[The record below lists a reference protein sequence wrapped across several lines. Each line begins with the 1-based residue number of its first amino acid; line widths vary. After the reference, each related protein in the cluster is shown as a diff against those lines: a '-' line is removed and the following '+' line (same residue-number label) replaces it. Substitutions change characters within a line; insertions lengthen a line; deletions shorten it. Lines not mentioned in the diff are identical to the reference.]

1 VPDLLLEIGCEELP
15 SSACREIVEQAPGL
29 YAAALE
35 SLGLEGG
42 AVSVW
47 VAPRRFAVHGGGL
60 PAELAASSRT
70 VRGPAASAAFGPDGA
85 PTKAAEGF
93 ARGQGLAV
101 ADLVVRDDGGREF
114 VFAEIAQ
121 PGRPLDELVPEIAAR
136 IVNGLR
142 FSKTMRWGAGT
153 GLRFSRPVRWIVAK
167 LDGRTVPFDLHGLRA
182 GDVSQGH
189 RFLGAPA
196 VIATAGGYAETLR
209 AAAVI
214 ASHDERRATIL
225 AGLDAAAAAAGGT
238 WSDPGGKL
246 EEVLFLVEWP
256 SVITGRFDER
266 HLRLPARV
274 LVTAMQ
280 GHQRYFPLRDAAG
293 DLLPAFLAVSNGD
306 PAHAAIITRGNE
318 GVLDARLQDAEFS
331 FDKDLEAGLE
341 ALDGRLDAI
350 VFHKSLGTMADKRDR
365 LVAIVADLA
374 AGLDADPATRAAA
387 EHAARLAKA
396 DQGAV
401 LVAEFSELEGYVAAE
416 YARREGI
423 DAAVA
428 TAIEEQYLPEG
439 ASSPLPLTQPG
450 SLLASAE
457 KIDNLVGAF
466 AVDEAP
472 TGSKDPY
479 GLRRAALGLVRIGLE
494 RGWDGDP
501 CAPATVA
508 YELLASQGAQL
519 SVPLD
524 ETLERIMA
532 FLADRLAYLL
542 GEEGVG
548 AEAVAAALGARLG
561 GVTKTA
567 RWARDIDAARGGE
580 AFAAAWTASTRLN
593 RLARKGP
600 PEDAPVTEGG
610 DPGEDAL
617 RAAVAAAHDPIEEAH
632 GRGDFPAALAAAGPL
647 AAAVDRF
654 FVDVLVNAEEP
665 GVRARR
671 YGLVREAAGVLS
683 RVADFERVTDVGGV
697 R

>member
-1 VPDLLLEIGCEELP
+1 MLKCSHSFNLLDARGVISVTERGAYIWRVRALAAKCARAYLETIQPQPWSPPVPDLLLEVGCEELP

-35 SLGLEGG
+35 ALGLEGG
-42 AVSVW
+42 AVSVS
-47 VAPRRFAVHGGGL
+47 VAPRRFAIHGAGL

-101 ADLVVRDDGGREF
+101 ADLVVRDDGGRDF

-167 LDGRTVPFDLHGLRA
+167 LDDRTVPFDLHDLRA
-182 GDVSQGH
+182 GDLSQGH

-196 VIATAGGYAETLR
+196 TIATAGAYGETLR
-209 AAAVI
+209 GAAVI

-293 DLLPAFLAVSNGD
+293 ELLPAFLAVSNGD

-331 FDKDLEAGLE
+331 FDKDLEAGLA
-341 ALDGRLDAI
+341 ALDARLDAI

-365 LVAIVADLA
+365 LVASVADLA
-374 AGLDADPATRAAA
+374 VRLGVDDRDPCRG
-387 EHAARLAKA
+387 R
-396 DQGAV
+396 
-401 LVAEFSELEGYVAAE
+401 
-416 YARREGI
+416 ARRPPRQGR
-423 DAAVA
+423 
-428 TAIEEQYLPEG
+428 PGRG
-439 ASSPLPLTQPG
+439 ARGRVL
-450 SLLASAE
+450 
-457 KIDNLVGAF
+457 GAR
-466 AVDEAP
+466 
-472 TGSKDPY
+472 
-479 GLRRAALGLVRIGLE
+479 GLRRRRVRPARGHRRRASPRRSRSSTCPRARARRCRPRAPGPCSPPPRRSTTSSAPSRSTRPRPDRRTPTACAAPRSGSSGSRSSA
-494 RGWDGDP
+494 GWDLDP
-501 CAPATVA
+501 CAAGHGVA
-508 YELLASQGAQL
+508 YELLAVAGRRAVASRSTRRSSG
-519 SVPLD
+519 SC
-524 ETLERIMA
+524 A

-548 AEAVAAALGARLG
+548 AEAVAAALGTRPGGRHAGPRAGRAPSMQAR
-561 GVTKTA
+561 T
-567 RWARDIDAARGGE
+567 RRR
-580 AFAAAWTASTRLN
+580 ASR
-593 RLARKGP
+593 RPGP
-600 PEDAPVTEGG
+600 PAP
-610 DPGEDAL
+610 A
-617 RAAVAAAHDPIEEAH
+617 
-632 GRGDFPAALAAAGPL
+632 
-647 AAAVDRF
+647 
-654 FVDVLVNAEEP
+654 
-665 GVRARR
+665 
-671 YGLVREAAGVLS
+671 
-683 RVADFERVTDVGGV
+683 
-697 R
+697 